1 MKKNKIVRLVRLT
14 PQILIWNKIKGKI
27 QSQEFTQ
34 LNDLIS
40 EYIFTQLFRTLNTQ
54 FDDIKSQFRY
64 QVIKDQNEKL

>member
-34 LNDLIS
+34 LNDRIS
-40 EYIFTQLFRTLNTQ
+40 EYAFTQLFRTLNTQ